1 VTSVAVGKR
10 FSAQTVKSCTTLNE
24 VRVYFLVAGRM
35 KLTAQLAGSG
45 GGGRKDANSGLKQEV
60 GGGIRVN
67 SLCFA
72 KQHAKSCILVLT
84 S

>member
-1 VTSVAVGKR
+1 MTSVAVGKR
-10 FSAQTVKSCTTLNE
+10 FSAQTVKSCTTLG
-24 VRVYFLVAGRM
+24 VCFLVAGRM

-45 GGGRKDANSGLKQEV
+45 GSGRKDANSGLKQEV